1 MQIERLVQMVFYIVD
16 RKRVTAK
23 ELADFFHVSAR
34 TIYRDINI
42 LSIAGIP
49 VISEKGAGGGISFID
64 GYTMDKAL
72 LSKDEQVSIC
82 QGLQILQA
90 AKHPDA
96 EMALYKI
103 RSVFKN
109 VLEPKWLDIDFSDWG
124 SDETEKIKI
133 SDLQYAILNKHAVSF
148 DYFNSELKQTER
160 IVEPLR
166 LFFKSHAWY
175 MLGFCRSKGEI
186 RTFRLSRVKRL
197 LVLPEVFEREFPV
210 EAASTE
216 ECREE
221 CPDPV
226 LKLKFSPE
234 IAYRLYDEFQEN
246 QVCLCEDGN
255 YYVTAPYELNHWTMH
270 YLLSFGKY
278 VEVIGPEEARA
289 MLKEIVSEIL
299 KKYT

>member
-1 MQIERLVQMVFYIVD
+1 
-16 RKRVTAK
+16 
-23 ELADFFHVSAR
+23 
-34 TIYRDINI
+34 
-42 LSIAGIP
+42 
-49 VISEKGAGGGISFID
+49 
-64 GYTMDKAL
+64 
-72 LSKDEQVSIC
+72 
-82 QGLQILQA
+82 
-90 AKHPDA
+90 
-96 EMALYKI
+96 
-103 RSVFKN
+103 
-109 VLEPKWLDIDFSDWG
+109 
-124 SDETEKIKI
+124 
-133 SDLQYAILNKHAVSF
+133 
-148 DYFNSELKQTER
+148 
-160 IVEPLR
+160 
-166 LFFKSHAWY
+166 
-175 MLGFCRSKGEI
+175 MLGFCRSKEEI

-278 VEVIGPEEARA
+278 VEVIGPEEARV